1 MLGLPRPC
9 LGANAF
15 RLSYGSAILNLDDH
29 RTSAVRLLGLDSL
42 RSQIQAPTAGFGP
55 PFGRRRERQGAHR
68 NHIENCCPT
77 GEPH

>member
-1 MLGLPRPC
+1 MSGRGWRRWLRSCFMG
-9 LGANAF
+9 GHT
-15 RLSYGSAILNLDDH
+15 AILNLDDH

-68 NHIENCCPT
+68 NHVENCWVDIT
-77 GEPH
+77 AS